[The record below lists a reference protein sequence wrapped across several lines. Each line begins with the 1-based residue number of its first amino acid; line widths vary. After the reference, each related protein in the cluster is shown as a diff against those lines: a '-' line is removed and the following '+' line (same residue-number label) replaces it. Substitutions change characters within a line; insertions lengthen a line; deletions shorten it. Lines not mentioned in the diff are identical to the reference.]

1 MIRELPILS
10 LNLKSTAVQVVTV
23 VLQDHDLDVLFL
35 FVSVATHKYAIAFAV
50 SLDFLLSGV
59 NTKMI
64 VIYTVCFSLVNPF
77 GIGLGI
83 ISHLISDQ
91 EEGNIDSVVSNS
103 LLEFGT

>member
-1 MIRELPILS
+1 MGDTYCR
-10 LNLKSTAVQVVTV
+10 LNLKRTIVQVATGD
-23 VLQDHDLDVLFL
+23 LQDHDLDVLFL

-64 VIYTVCFSLVNPF
+64 VVYTVCFSLVNPV

-91 EEGNIDSVVSNS
+91 EEGNIDSVVSSSS
-103 LLEFGT
+103 LKLAAQ

>member
-1 MIRELPILS
+1 MGDTYCR
-10 LNLKSTAVQVVTV
+10 LNLKRTIVQVVTGD
-23 VLQDHDLDVLFL
+23 LQDHDLDVLFL

-64 VIYTVCFSLVNPF
+64 VVYTVCFSLVNPV

-91 EEGNIDSVVSNS
+91 EEGNIDSVVSSSS
-103 LLEFGT
+103 LKLATQ

>member
-1 MIRELPILS
+1 MAGIYCR
-10 LNLKSTAVQVVTV
+10 LNLKRTIVQVATGD
-23 VLQDHDLDVLFL
+23 LQDHDLDVLFL

-64 VIYTVCFSLVNPF
+64 VVYTVCFSLVNPV

-91 EEGNIDSVVSNS
+91 EEGNIDSVVSCSS
-103 LLEFGT
+103 LKLATQ